1 MVEKSLTDS
10 ELMLLGLVAEM
21 PRHGYELEQVI
32 EERGVREWA
41 QIGFSSI
48 YFVLGKLEKRALVAA
63 RKPAGPKA
71 KKQFTITPDGQAVLA
86 EQSLAALRDISQS
99 QTALMMAHD
108 ALAVPVPKPEAIEA
122 LAARKTALLERI
134 EYLETER
141 FRRQP
146 LPDYVDRS
154 FDLLQCRLRAEL
166 DWLVETKNY
175 FEHRQELED

>member
-99 QTALMMAHD
+99 QTALMMGMMHWPFLSKA
-108 ALAVPVPKPEAIEA
+108 EAIDA
-122 LAARKTALLERI
+122 LAARETALIERI

-154 FDLLQCRLRAEL
+154 FDLLQSRLRAEL

>member
-32 EERGVREWA
+32 EERGVRDWA

-48 YFVLGKLEKRALVAA
+48 YFVLGKLEKRALVVA

-71 KKQFTITPDGQAVLA
+71 KKQFKITSDGQAVLA

-99 QTALMMAHD
+99 QTALMMGMMHWPF
-108 ALAVPVPKPEAIEA
+108 LPKPQAIDA
-122 LAARKTALLERI
+122 LAARESALVEHI

-154 FDLLQCRLRAEL
+154 FDLLQSRLQAEW